1 MTQDHTSSQQTG
13 PKTTKGKRRSSL
25 NALKH
30 GLRARA
36 PHAVAAIEGD
46 CRVEFQ
52 PYLDKA
58 KAYYQPWDPIEE
70 EMVNHI
76 ARCLWRLARAADM
89 DHKLTQTRP
98 EFTRPSHS
106 AETII
111 KYERLVN
118 LELHRTIRALERKRA
133 PRPLSPFSTS
143 DTAQQ

>member
-1 MTQDHTSSQQTG
+1 MTINQQTG
-13 PKTTKGKRRSSL
+13 PKTAEGKKRSSL

-30 GLRARA
+30 GLHASA
-36 PHAVAAIEGD
+36 PHAVAAVESD

-58 KAYYQPWDPIEE
+58 LAYYQPWDPIEE

-89 DHKLTQTRP
+89 ERKLTQNRG
-98 EFTRPSHS
+98 EFTRPGHS
-106 AETII
+106 AEAII

-133 PRPLSPFSTS
+133 PRYPPPRQILEKE
-143 DTAQQ
+143 AGR